1 MVGQYE
7 QQRAKAA
14 DEAQE
19 LQDRAARAIRRG
31 NSLGRIIPKFI
42 ETMLITRWCHDIG
55 QGNLTGTRQ
64 QPWNSGRDKGIWLDT
79 LVELLKICDANQI
92 IIMLKEVL
100 VSEAS
105 GFEPG
110 ATSFVTLMVA
120 TVMTKVQQPGV
131 GAILELLV
139 VDLNSRQLFLQ
150 LFHPH
155 SCESCHLWISPH
167 VVWRHLKHTRRSTS
181 SIVRTSV
188 QMWWAHVDVEPQ
200 G

>member
-19 LQDRAARAIRRG
+19 LQDRAARAVRRG

-42 ETMLITRWCHDIG
+42 ETVLSMRWCHGIG
-55 QGNLTGTRQ
+55 QGNL
-64 QPWNSGRDKGIWLDT
+64 KGIWLDI
-79 LVELLKICDANQI
+79 LVELLKICDANQV

-120 TVMTKVQQPGV
+120 TVVTKVQQPGV

-150 LFHPH
+150 LFNPH

-181 SIVRTSV
+181 SSVRTSV